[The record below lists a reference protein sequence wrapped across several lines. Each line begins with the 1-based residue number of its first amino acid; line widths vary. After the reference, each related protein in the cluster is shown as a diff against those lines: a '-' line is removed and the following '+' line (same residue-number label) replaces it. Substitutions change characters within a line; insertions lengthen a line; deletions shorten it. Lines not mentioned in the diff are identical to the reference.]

1 MDATTLT
8 ALCPLDGRYAE
19 QVKALHALFCE
30 QNMIK
35 ERLQIEIA
43 WLKTLSNEKN
53 ILEITPFQNR
63 ILAKLDRIVE
73 EFSLEDAMAVKA
85 IEKKTHH
92 DVKALEY
99 WLKNRL
105 AQHKDTQSIS
115 EFVHFACTSEDINNL
130 CYGVI
135 LKKARDT
142 IILPNLDSLIKKLS
156 QMAKRFAKQ
165 PMVGRTH
172 GQVAT
177 PTTLGK
183 ELANIVY
190 RLNRQRQ
197 QLVKQIILG
206 KINGAVGNYNAHYVA
221 YPNVNW
227 EKKAKH
233 FVETLGL
240 SFNPYTTQIEPHDY
254 MAELYQILVRINTIL
269 IDLCRDL
276 WGYMSLGYFVQET
289 SADEVGSS
297 TMPHKINPIDFENAE
312 GNLGLAN
319 ALLQH
324 FSEKLPISRFQRDLT
339 DSTVLRNIGMSL
351 GYTLLSYQ
359 SCLNGLTKL
368 HVQPATLNNEL
379 TNYWILLAE
388 PIQTVM
394 RRYGLSRPYEKLKAL
409 THQKEPITQ
418 EKLAHF
424 INQLSIPEAAKKK
437 LLALTPANYLG
448 HAEKL
453 AQKAIKKNTR

>member
-8 ALCPLDGRYAE
+8 ALCPLDGRYAQ

-30 QNMIK
+30 QNLIK

-43 WLKTLSNEKN
+43 WLKALSNEKN
-53 ILEITPFQNR
+53 ILEITPFSNR
-63 ILAKLDRIVE
+63 ILAKLDRIVK
-73 EFSLEDAMAVKA
+73 EFSIEDAVAVKA
-85 IEKKTHH
+85 IEMKTHH

-105 AQHKDTQSIS
+105 AQHKDTQPIS

-135 LKKARDT
+135 LKKARDK
-142 IILPNLDSLIKKLS
+142 IIVPNLDSLIKKLS

-197 QLVKQIILG
+197 QLVKQLILG

-227 EKKAKH
+227 EKNAKH

-269 IDLCRDL
+269 IDLCRDI

-289 SADEVGSS
+289 TADEVGSS

-339 DSTVLRNIGMSL
+339 DSTVLRNIGMGL

-368 HVQPATLNNEL
+368 HVDPATLTNEL

-394 RRYGLSRPYEKLKAL
+394 RRYGLSRPYEQLKAL
-409 THQKEPITQ
+409 TRQKEPITQ
-418 EKLAHF
+418 EKLANF
-424 INQLSIPEAAKKK
+424 INQLGIPEAAKKT
-437 LLALTPANYLG
+437 LLTLTPANYLG

-453 AQKAIKKNTR
+453 AQKAIKKHSR